1 MPLPPAVVCNPVD
14 LPYRYQDVR
23 PLLGRR
29 SVHREGADPS
39 VVLFRG
45 RYYLFVS
52 LSRGFFHSSDLRTW
66 SFRSTDRLP
75 ALDYAPDVSV
85 IDGALYICASRRL
98 RASPIFR
105 SVDPLEDDFT
115 EIATGG
121 FPFWDPHLFQDDDGR
136 TYLYWGCSSRAP
148 VRGREV
154 DPSTFQGRGERR
166 DLISSDAGRHGWE
179 RRGGDSVRET
189 SPTLVDRIS
198 DAILGD
204 GPFLEGAWMTRHGD
218 QYHLQY
224 AAPATQSSAYADG
237 VVTASS
243 PLGPFEPSPHNP
255 YSSKPGGFVTGAGH
269 GSTFQDVH
277 GNWWHTATMRISVNH
292 VFERRIGLFPAGFD
306 ADGVLFCNQN
316 FADYPMVVPDGPFD
330 PWRDAFAGWMLL
342 SYHKSVVTSSEADGR
357 PGSLAVNEDIRSW
370 WTAGSPEEGEW
381 IQVDLGEDRVVA
393 AIQVNLADA
402 GVARFAP
409 RCADGRPVIDAL
421 RAVYPDSE
429 PTEMLIEVSEDGVV
443 WQAISDTRGSGVDA
457 PHRMTVLESPRPAR
471 FVRVT
476 AGRMPFG
483 SPFAVSGLR
492 VFGTKEGPLPVDV
505 EVMSA
510 RVDQLTAELQ
520 WVPVAGADGYNVR
533 YGLAPDKLYHS
544 WMVYDRTRLQLP
556 TLTAGRD
563 YWVAVDSFGETGITE
578 GEPVLV
584 PAP

>member
-1 MPLPPAVVCNPVD
+1 
-14 LPYRYQDVR
+14 
-23 PLLGRR
+23 
-29 SVHREGADPS
+29 
-39 VVLFRG
+39 
-45 RYYLFVS
+45 
-52 LSRGFFHSSDLRTW
+52 
-66 SFRSTDRLP
+66 
-75 ALDYAPDVSV
+75 
-85 IDGALYICASRRL
+85 
-98 RASPIFR
+98 
-105 SVDPLEDDFT
+105 
-115 EIATGG
+115 
-121 FPFWDPHLFQDDDGR
+121 
-136 TYLYWGCSSRAP
+136 
-148 VRGREV
+148 
-154 DPSTFQGRGERR
+154 
-166 DLISSDAGRHGWE
+166 
-179 RRGGDSVRET
+179 
-189 SPTLVDRIS
+189 
-198 DAILGD
+198 
-204 GPFLEGAWMTRHGD
+204 
-218 QYHLQY
+218 
-224 AAPATQSSAYADG
+224 
-237 VVTASS
+237 
-243 PLGPFEPSPHNP
+243 
-255 YSSKPGGFVTGAGH
+255 
-269 GSTFQDVH
+269 
-277 GNWWHTATMRISVNH
+277 MRISVNH

-381 IQVDLGEDRVVA
+381 IQVDLGADRVVA

-578 GEPVLV
+578 GGNPRWSLPREHGEREQAAQQLGAIPILGTAVQQSESLTSMGPRGGPSPRGGEV
-584 PAP
+584 AVERCMQPDAAAPSHDSNPRTP